1 MIEIKTKPV
10 RESSVIEV
18 PGSKSYSH
26 RILIA
31 AALAGGSCRITN
43 LLRSED
49 VDLTAKALEQMGAK
63 VKIDGTVAEVYGMS
77 GSPSPSDKEIYLGN
91 SGTSMRLLTGI
102 ACLGKTD
109 YVLTGTPRMQ
119 QRPLQE
125 LLDGLTQI
133 GAKAVSKN
141 STGCPPAIVNGSAM
155 KGGKMTL
162 DCRVSSQYLSSVLL
176 MAPCTSDGIEVNVIP
191 GLVSKP
197 YVDLTLEIL
206 ERFGINF
213 EHKGYDYFK
222 IPGGQ
227 KYMPGEYRVES
238 DASQASY
245 FWGSAAITGTS
256 VKVMG
261 VSATS
266 RQGDAKFADVL
277 ERMGCT
283 VIREADGITVKGG
296 KLKGVDVD
304 MGDMPDVVPTLG
316 VVAAFAEGET
326 IVRNVEHLK
335 AKESDRLAAVA
346 TELNKMG
353 IDATDTGTG
362 LVIKGGKP
370 KAATIETYDDHRM
383 AMCFAMAG
391 LVVPGMKILE
401 ERCVEKSFPTYWEVF
416 ERLYK

>member
-10 RESSVIEV
+10 RESSIIEV

-26 RILIA
+26 RMLIA

-63 VKIDGTVAEVYGMS
+63 VGIDGTVADVSGMS
-77 GSPSPSDKEIYLGN
+77 GCPSPCTEEIYLGN

-109 YVLTGTPRMQ
+109 YTLTGTPRMQ

-133 GAKAVSKN
+133 GAKAISAN
-141 STGCPPAIVNGSAM
+141 STGCPPAIVNGFSI
-155 KGGKMTL
+155 KGRKMTL

-176 MAPCTSDGIEVNVIP
+176 MAPCTEDGIEITVYP

-206 ERFGINF
+206 ERFGIKF
-213 EHKGYDYFK
+213 EHSGYDYFNV
-222 IPGGQ
+222 PGSQ
-227 KYMPGEYRVES
+227 KYIPGEYRVES

-245 FWGSAAITGTS
+245 FWGAAAITGKS

-261 VSATS
+261 VSASS

-277 ERMGCT
+277 EKMGCT

-296 KLKGVDVD
+296 KLRGIDVD

-326 IVRNVEHLK
+326 VVRNVEHLK

-346 TELNKMG
+346 TELCKMG
-353 IDATDTGTG
+353 IEATDTGSG
-362 LVIKGGKP
+362 LLVKGGKP
-370 KAATIETYDDHRM
+370 RAATIETYDDHRM

-401 ERCVEKSFPTYWEVF
+401 ERCVEKSFPTFWEVF
-416 ERLYK
+416 ERLYI

>member
-10 RESSVIEV
+10 RESSITEV

-26 RILIA
+26 RMLIA
-31 AALAGGSCRITN
+31 AALAGGLCRITN

-49 VDLTAKALEQMGAK
+49 VDLTARALEQMGAK
-63 VKIDGTVAEVYGMS
+63 VKIEGTLAEVDGMS
-77 GSPSPSDKEIYLGN
+77 GCPSSCTEEIYLGN

-109 YVLTGTPRMQ
+109 YTLTGTPRMQ

-133 GAKAVSKN
+133 GAKAVSAN
-141 STGCPPAIVNGSAM
+141 STGCPPAIVNGSGM

-176 MAPCTSDGIEVNVIP
+176 MAPCTAEGIEITVYP

-197 YVDLTLEIL
+197 YVDLTLEIM
-206 ERFGINF
+206 ERFGIRF
-213 EHKGYDYFK
+213 EHRGYDYFN

-227 KYMPGEYRVES
+227 KYIPGEYRVES

-245 FWGSAAITGTS
+245 FWGSAAITGKS
-256 VKVMG
+256 VKVLG
-261 VSATS
+261 VSSSS

-277 ERMGCT
+277 EKMGCT

-296 KLKGVDVD
+296 KLRGIDVD

-326 IVRNVEHLK
+326 VVRNVEHLK

-346 TELNKMG
+346 TELGKMG
-353 IDATDTGTG
+353 IEATDTGSG
-362 LVIKGGKP
+362 LVIRGGKP
-370 KAATIETYDDHRM
+370 RAATIETYDDHRM

-401 ERCVEKSFPTYWEVF
+401 ERCVEKSFPAFWEVF
-416 ERLYK
+416 ERLYI

>member
-10 RESSVIEV
+10 KESCVIEV

-26 RILIA
+26 RMLIA
-31 AALAGGSCRITN
+31 AALSGGDCRITN

-49 VDLTAKALEQMGAK
+49 VDLTAKALEQMGAD
-63 VKIDGTVAEVYGMS
+63 VKIEGTVAEVKGIS
-77 GSPSPSDKEIYLGN
+77 GSPSPSEKEIYLGN

-133 GAKAVSKN
+133 GARAVSKN

-155 KGGKMTL
+155 KGGKMKL
-162 DCRVSSQYLSSVLL
+162 DCRISSQYLSSVLL
-176 MAPCTSDGIEVNVIP
+176 MAPCTEKGIEVEVIP

-206 ERFGINF
+206 ERFGIKF
-213 EHKGYDYFK
+213 EHEGYDYFK
-222 IPGGQ
+222 VPGGQ
-227 KYMPGEYRVES
+227 KYIPGEYRVES

-256 VKVMG
+256 IKVMG
-261 VSATS
+261 VSSTS

-277 ERMGCT
+277 EKMGCT
-283 VIREADGITVKGG
+283 VTLEPDGITVKGG
-296 KLKGVDVD
+296 KLRGIDVD
-304 MGDMPDVVPTLG
+304 MGDMPDIVPTLG

-353 IDATDTGTG
+353 IEATDTGSG
-362 LVIKGGKP
+362 LIIKGGKP

-391 LVVPGMKILE
+391 LVIPGMKILE
-401 ERCVEKSFPTYWEVF
+401 ERCVEKSFPTFWEVF
-416 ERLYK
+416 ERLYI